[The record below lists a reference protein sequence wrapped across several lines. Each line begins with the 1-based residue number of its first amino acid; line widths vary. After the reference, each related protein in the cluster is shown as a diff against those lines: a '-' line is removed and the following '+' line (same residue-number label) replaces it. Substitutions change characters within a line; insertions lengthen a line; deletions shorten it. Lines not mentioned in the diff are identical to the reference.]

1 MPYLSETERL
11 EVLMMIGYGD
21 RRRSC
26 AEVMT
31 LLMTQKIKRSLC
43 DSVELKKTL
52 YHEINPCCHLKKFK
66 LALHLENK

>member
-1 MPYLSETERL
+1 MPYLSETERI

-26 AEVMT
+26 AEAMT
-31 LLMTQKIKRSLC
+31 LLMTHN
-43 DSVELKKTL
+43 KKNTL

-66 LALHLENK
+66 LALYLENK

>member
-1 MPYLSETERL
+1 LKTVSIINLCHSMCNLITFLFIIKMLHLSETERL

-31 LLMTQKIKRSLC
+31 FLMTYKKMRRSLC
-43 DSVELKKTL
+43 NTVLS
-52 YHEINPCCHLKKFK
+52 
-66 LALHLENK
+66 